1 MRAGQLRHKVVI
13 EQPTEAQ
20 AISGAT
26 TKTWS
31 TFGTTRASIN
41 PLSGVEGMA
50 AKERQATVTHEIKI
64 RWLPGIT
71 TMMRVIY
78 DSRFFYIKSTLDKD
92 ERRREMTLLCLEG
105 VK

>member
-1 MRAGQLRHKVVI
+1 MRAGRLRHKVVI

-20 AISGAT
+20 GASGAT

-31 TFGTTRASIN
+31 TFATTKASIT
-41 PLSGVEGMA
+41 PMTGSEGMA

-64 RWLPGIT
+64 RWMDGIKT
-71 TMMRVIY
+71 TMRVFY
-78 DSRFFYIKSTLDKD
+78 DSRYFYIKSSLIMN
-92 ERRREMTLLCLEG
+92 ERGREINLICLEG